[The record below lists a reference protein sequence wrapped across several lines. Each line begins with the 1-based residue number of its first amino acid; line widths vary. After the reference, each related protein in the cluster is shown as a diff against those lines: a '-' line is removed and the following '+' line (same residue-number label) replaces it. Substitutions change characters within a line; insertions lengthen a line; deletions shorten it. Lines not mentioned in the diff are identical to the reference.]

1 MTILGVWDD
10 LWWVPLFMGVLL
22 MLIAYLNNKQE
33 QVLDDIQLFDTNIA
47 NISAYLRTI
56 HPFKW
61 WVDVHEEKD
70 YVAVQSKIDKAVLG
84 HVLSPELYW
93 VQQMALIFV
102 GFTFGLIF
110 FVAGEALTSLFF
122 WFLGVGETTTG
133 VVLMFQMFTGLSFVW
148 LPVALRIRLWRA
160 GRKEQ
165 KRLRKAIPLHQTNLY
180 FALRNGSTTE
190 EVLYAL
196 GTDKGSYF
204 APHFRRAYI
213 MVLSD
218 KKRAFSYLKNVFK
231 GTHFYHS
238 ILLLEH
244 AYNYYPVDLLRGL
257 ESERY
262 TTDEDLRQELKRER
276 ANVRSLSAFVTFLPV
291 MAAVGFVG
299 IVGITLLEDVSELM
313 F

>member
-1 MTILGVWDD
+1 MELWND

-22 MLIAYLNNKQE
+22 CLIAYLNNKQE
-33 QVLDDIQLFDTNIA
+33 QVLEDVQIFDDNVA
-47 NISAYLRTI
+47 NICAYLRTI

-70 YVAVQSKIDKAVLG
+70 YVAIQAKIDKAVLG
-84 HVLSPELYW
+84 HKLSPEIYW
-93 VQQMALIFV
+93 VQQVALVFI
-102 GFTFGLIF
+102 GFTVGLIF
-110 FVAGEALTSLFF
+110 FISGEALTRLFF

-133 VVLMFQMFTGLSFVW
+133 VVLGFQMVTGLSFAW
-148 LPVALRIRLWRA
+148 LPARLRFKLWRA

-165 KRLRKAIPLHQTNLY
+165 SRLRKAIPLHQTNLY

-190 EVLYAL
+190 QVLYAL

-204 APHFRRAYI
+204 APHFRRAYL

-218 KKRAFSYLKNVFK
+218 KERAFSYLKNVFK
-231 GTHFYHS
+231 DTAFYQS

-244 AYNYYPVDLLRGL
+244 AYEYYPTDLLRSL
-257 ESERY
+257 ESERFS
-262 TTDEDLRQELKRER
+262 TDEDLRQEIKRDR
-276 ANVRSLSAFVTFLPV
+276 AKLRSFSAFMTFLPV
-291 MAAVGFVG
+291 ISAVGFVG
-299 IVGITLLEDVSELM
+299 IVGITLMEDVSELI

>member
-1 MTILGVWDD
+1 MSIWSAWDN
-10 LWWVPLFMGVLL
+10 LWWVPLVMGMLL
-22 MLIAYLNNKQE
+22 MLIAYLNNKQAE
-33 QVLDDIQLFDTNIA
+33 VLEDIQLFDSDLA

-70 YVAVQSKIDKAVLG
+70 YVAIQAKIDRAVLADT
-84 HVLSPELYW
+84 LSPELYW
-93 VQQMALIFV
+93 VQQVSLVFI
-102 GFTFGLIF
+102 GFLFGLF
-110 FVAGEALTSLFF
+110 FFISGEELTRLFF
-122 WFLGVGETTTG
+122 WFVGVGETTTG
-133 VVLMFQMFTGLSFVW
+133 VILLFQMVAGLSFVW
-148 LPVALRIRLWRA
+148 LPLVLRYRLWRA

-180 FALRNGSTTE
+180 FALRNGLTTE
-190 EVLYAL
+190 QVLYAL
-196 GTDKGSYF
+196 GTDRGSYF

-218 KKRAFSYLKNVFK
+218 KKRAFGYLKNVFK

-262 TTDEDLRQELKRER
+262 TTDEDLRQEIKRER
-276 ANVRSLSAFVTFLPV
+276 ANIRSLSSFVTFLPV
-291 MAAVGFVG
+291 MSAVGFVG